1 VHRGDCKSIL
11 QSQEEEREVSKRARE
26 ISLKDIEEWG
36 TMKVFKLRKVAEE
49 STQHSPRSAEEAR
62 E

>member
-1 VHRGDCKSIL
+1 VHRGDCNSIL
-11 QSQEEEREVSKRARE
+11 KNQEEERDVVRRAQE

-36 TMKVFKLRKVAEE
+36 TVKVFKPSKVAEE
-49 STQHSPRSAEEAR
+49 YAQNSARSAEEAR